1 MGIIHKL
8 RPEIENFIIEQKK
21 EDPAISCRGLV
32 LLVQKKFQVS
42 VSKSSINSIFK
53 KAGLSMPV
61 GRRPKK
67 KRRKLE
73 ICLQPEVIKSLTAIE
88 AKAALPTE
96 IKVEKPPMQEPEA
109 AAATI
114 EQKPAPA
121 PIEETMEVK
130 AELPSERECIG
141 AILLKAMDYL
151 IGGSA
156 YFTDRIKNRLNRQE
170 EDLLERTESL
180 IYLELLGLDKEKISQ
195 NFGYLSSLIGRNLTI
210 ESVYSYL
217 NELQSDRM
225 MAPEL
230 QRTIINA
237 LQEVRLLQ
245 LNLSGSNILYFDGQ
259 VHTVWSTP
267 HIPYD
272 FSSTIC
278 NINGYINRYFYKNEP
293 LVLFMA
299 PGYDIP
305 TGEFFN
311 LMLRLNSSE
320 KGVYRLS
327 ICGDKLEELKSFS
340 IQHSERR
347 TLIFGL
353 WPWQFVEYRKVKK
366 LRDFRPF
373 IFEELKKEFY
383 IAEIEI
389 ELLQPNIG
397 QMVTLKGA
405 ALKNTLSEKTRL
417 VILSNLTS
425 QVVKIDDLVRM
436 YLNHW
441 PNLEEAFQDY
451 SRKIELFTYTGTS
464 KRYLATEEFN
474 LVGEPASNISAFF
487 SGYLKVLDLYFRRY
501 FLPPGYEN
509 MGFPT
514 IKERFYGLKAALK
527 QENKLTTVTFQPPQG
542 FPFQKDLEYALRR
555 LNEREVIY
563 AGESRLWFR
572 I

>member
-8 RPEIENFIIEQKK
+8 RPEIENFIIGQKK
-21 EDPAISCRGLV
+21 EDSAISCRGLV
-32 LLVQKKFQVS
+32 LLVEKKFQVS
-42 VSKSSINSIFK
+42 ISKSSINSIFK

-88 AKAALPTE
+88 AKAPLPTE
-96 IKVEKPPMQEPEA
+96 IKLEEPPIQEPEA
-109 AAATI
+109 AAVPV
-114 EQKPAPA
+114 EEKPAPA
-121 PIEETMEVK
+121 PAKETVEVK
-130 AELPSERECIG
+130 VGLPLERECIG
-141 AILLKAMDYL
+141 AVLLKAVEYL

-156 YFTDRIKNRLNRQE
+156 YFTDKVRNRLNRQE
-170 EDLLERTESL
+170 EDLLEKTESL
-180 IYLELLGLDKEKISQ
+180 IYLELLGLDS
-195 NFGYLSSLIGRNLTI
+195 LSSLMGRNLTI
-210 ESVYSYL
+210 EGLYSYL
-217 NELQSDRM
+217 NELQSDKM
-225 MAPEL
+225 MASEL
-230 QRTIINA
+230 QRTMVNT
-237 LQEVRLLQ
+237 LKEVRLLQ
-245 LNLSGSNILYFDGQ
+245 LNLSGGNILYFDGQ
-259 VHTVWSTP
+259 MHTVWSAP

-305 TGEFFN
+305 TEEFFN
-311 LMLRLNSSE
+311 LMLSLNSSE

-366 LRDFRPF
+366 LSEFRPF
-373 IFEELKKEFY
+373 LFEELKKEFY

-389 ELLQPNIG
+389 ELLQPDMG

-417 VILSNLTS
+417 VILSNQTS
-425 QVVKIDDLVRM
+425 QVAKIGDLVRM

-441 PNLEEAFQDY
+441 PNLEEGFQDY
-451 SRKIELFTYTGTS
+451 SRKIELFTYTGAS
-464 KRYLATEEFN
+464 KRYLPTEE
-474 LVGEPASNISAFF
+474 LSLAGEEALNISAFF
-487 SGYLKVLDLYFRRY
+487 NGYLKALDLYFRRY

-509 MGFPT
+509 IGFPT
-514 IKERFYGLKAALK
+514 IKERFYDLKASLK
-527 QENKLTTVTFQPPQG
+527 QENKLTTVTFKPPQG
-542 FPFQKDLEYALRR
+542 FLFQKDLEYALRR

-563 AGESRLWFR
+563 SAESRLWFR